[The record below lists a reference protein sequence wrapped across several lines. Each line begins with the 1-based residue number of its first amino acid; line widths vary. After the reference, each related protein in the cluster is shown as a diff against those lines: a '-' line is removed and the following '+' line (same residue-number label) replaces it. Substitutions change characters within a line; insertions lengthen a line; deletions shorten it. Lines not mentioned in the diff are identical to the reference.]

1 MPTFT
6 IEYRDE
12 RHRIALK
19 QAIAYVT
26 ELHQIAQDA
35 PRGSVLGPCKKLAL
49 SDGRAEFVRESDASS
64 RIQNPIILNSD
75 PVGFTSIRKLEFV
88 ILNRF
93 LHSRSE

>member
-12 RHRIALK
+12 RHRIGLE

-35 PRGSVLGPCKKLAL
+35 PRGSVLDACKKLAK
-49 SDGRAEFVRESDASS
+49 SDGRAEFVRESDARS
-64 RIQNPIILNSD
+64 RIQNPIFLN
-75 PVGFTSIRKLEFV
+75 L
-88 ILNRF
+88 
-93 LHSRSE
+93 